1 MRGLSKTVSRHD
13 HDGREK
19 SKHFPAA
26 SRIRNPTGFHGPE
39 KRAFRPPIDA
49 RLTFPPFPFHSRT
62 PRWEPEPPCPG
73 SYLNESFRDGF
84 THERQEPAAPRR
96 RSRKATLHRRSASFR
111 REVPNRTG
119 RSRKRFPGEW
129 RKFFPGNGQERI
141 HTFRGSCGLR
151 RTGWDTAAP

>member
-1 MRGLSKTVSRHD
+1 MIMTGGKKASTFPQLHGLGIPWDSTVRKRGPFQCSGMAD
-13 HDGREK
+13 
-19 SKHFPAA
+19 
-26 SRIRNPTGFHGPE
+26 
-39 KRAFRPPIDA
+39 RPPIDA

-84 THERQEPAAPRR
+84 THERQEPAASRR
-96 RSRKATLHRRSASFR
+96 RSRKAALHRRSASFR